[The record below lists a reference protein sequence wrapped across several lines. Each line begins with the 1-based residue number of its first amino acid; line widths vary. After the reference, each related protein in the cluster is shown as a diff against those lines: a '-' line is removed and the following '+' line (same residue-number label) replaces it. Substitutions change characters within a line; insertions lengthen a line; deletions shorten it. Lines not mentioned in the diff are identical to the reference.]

1 MNALRLTFRTLTSN
15 KIELESI
22 SVIVNNTHGFHDHNH
37 VYNGALSVY
46 ARCTFLFSILALS
59 WIAVLSWLLVSD
71 IECECLL
78 NIRKRKKKIV
88 LWTWTEIQLA
98 NYQTNASPAETSS
111 NNDKKQIVLLV
122 KVLSVAFRY
131 VNLSYFLALKMC
143 ASCLNVI
150 LFKATIFNNM

>member
-22 SVIVNNTHGFHDHNH
+22 SVIVNNTHGFHDHNQVH
-37 VYNGALSVY
+37 NGALSFMLGVIFVFDFGTQLNS
-46 ARCTFLFSILALS
+46 RALMIIS
-59 WIAVLSWLLVSD
+59 EWYRMWMSSKYTK
-71 IECECLL
+71 EKE
-78 NIRKRKKKIV
+78 KKIV

-111 NNDKKQIVLLV
+111 NNDKKQIVLLL

-143 ASCLNVI
+143 ASCLNVVP
-150 LFKATIFNNM
+150 FKATIFNNM